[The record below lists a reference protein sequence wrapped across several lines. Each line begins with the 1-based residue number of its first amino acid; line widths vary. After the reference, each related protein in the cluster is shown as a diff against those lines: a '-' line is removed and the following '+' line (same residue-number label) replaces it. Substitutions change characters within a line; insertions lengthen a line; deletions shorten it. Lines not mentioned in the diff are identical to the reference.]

1 MNYWSEKIKREE
13 AMNDFEVKDSGQRE
27 LFSSG
32 MVRDTSTGKTD
43 YTLAL
48 DGPMFKRWAEHLTKG
63 AVKYK
68 KRNWMQARGV
78 EEYERFKESA
88 LRHFVAYLDGQTDE
102 DHAAGVFFNINGMEY
117 TKQKMRESVVLE
129 PVTSDK
135 SAEELNRIYGQY
147 DKDAKSIREDSILEK
162 LMNGPSSE
170 AGQQARPLKP
180 CPCHFCLAAR
190 QRASQDAPGSTQRG

>member
-1 MNYWSEKIKREE
+1 MNYWSEKLKREE

-32 MVRDTSTGKTD
+32 MVRDTSAGKVD
-43 YTLAL
+43 YTLVL

-88 LRHFVAYLDGQTDE
+88 LRHYDAYLEGQPDE
-102 DHAAGVFFNINGMEY
+102 EHAAGVFFNINGMEY
-117 TKQKMRESVVLE
+117 TKQKMRDSVVLE
-129 PVTSDK
+129 PLPLVK
-135 SAEELNRIYGQY
+135 SKE
-147 DKDAKSIREDSILEK
+147 SIREDSILK
-162 LMNGPSSE
+162 RLMNGPSSE
-170 AGQQARPLKP
+170 AGQQVGPTRP
-180 CPCHFCLAAR
+180 CNCHLC
-190 QRASQDAPGSTQRG
+190 STERK